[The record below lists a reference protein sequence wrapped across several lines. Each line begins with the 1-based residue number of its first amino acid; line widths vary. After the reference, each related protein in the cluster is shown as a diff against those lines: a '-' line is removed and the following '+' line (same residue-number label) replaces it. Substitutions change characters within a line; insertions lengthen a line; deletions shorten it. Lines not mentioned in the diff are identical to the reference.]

1 MVLMLSIRQCAEK
14 VDEVFIHESFNGIRK
29 KNKQNNKIKDM
40 LINISTKETYITRDT
55 IRNRFINYPKSMYM
69 YF

>member
-14 VDEVFIHESFNGIRK
+14 VDEVFIRESFNGIRK

-55 IRNRFINYPKSMYM
+55 IINRFID
-69 YF
+69 